1 MKSEKEITEEM
12 ERLYKVFMDPANK
25 KPVRD
30 DAFIK
35 FHALVWVLENAE
47 DVFEKRL
54 SEIRAGRNKTTVAK

>member
-1 MKSEKEITEEM
+1 MKSEDEVREEM
-12 ERLYKVFMDPANK
+12 ERLYKVFMDPATK

-35 FHALVWVLENAE
+35 FHSLVWVLENAE

-54 SEIRAGRNKTTVAK
+54 SEIRAGRNKTTDAK